1 MTINFFFLFELR
13 YFSKEF
19 NSWGIRTCVSYRVQL
34 SRELSRLPL
43 MESLL
48 AGQSSKE
55 REDTRIVCSLAVAD
69 LDLQM
74 GGGGRS
80 SGPKV
85 NRGARSQKKKFSAH
99 QAAVWSKNKGGDPGP
114 VGPVGPSAGSVT
126 VWVHFFPIHPQSD
139 TF

>member
-74 GGGGRS
+74 GGGG
-80 SGPKV
+80 
-85 NRGARSQKKKFSAH
+85 
-99 QAAVWSKNKGGDPGP
+99 GGGFIRTL
-114 VGPVGPSAGSVT
+114 S
-126 VWVHFFPIHPQSD
+126 
-139 TF
+139 